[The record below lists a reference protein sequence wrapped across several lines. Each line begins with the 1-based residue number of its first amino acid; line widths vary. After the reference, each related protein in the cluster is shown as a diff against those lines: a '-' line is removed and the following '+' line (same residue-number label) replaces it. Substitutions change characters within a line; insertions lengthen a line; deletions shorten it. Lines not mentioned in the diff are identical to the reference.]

1 MYRNVIELILNPETV
16 PNSLMSSS
24 SFVVASLGYSTYSI
38 LSYAVTVLLLF
49 QVEFILFLYLL

>member
-1 MYRNVIELILNPETV
+1 MELILNPETV